1 MVVVGAA
8 CQWLDGLACP
18 KFITVALIF
27 YVAALVIF
35 KKVLPRLYGKEY
47 VGGSLRQRFGGS
59 LVRLK
64 FMLAALIFLRD
75 SSCQVLN

>member
-1 MVVVGAA
+1 MVVAVA
-8 CQWLDGLACP
+8 CRWLGGLAYP

-27 YVAALVIF
+27 YEAALVVF

-47 VGGSLRQRFGGS
+47 VGGSLRRRFGGS